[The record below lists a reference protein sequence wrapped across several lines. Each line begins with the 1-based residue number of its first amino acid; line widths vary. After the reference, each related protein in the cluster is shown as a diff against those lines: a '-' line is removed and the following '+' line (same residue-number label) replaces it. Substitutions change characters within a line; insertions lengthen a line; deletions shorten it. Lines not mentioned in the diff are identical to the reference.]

1 MRKLA
6 SVVLSALILLQI
18 PLAADGR
25 DSQSAP
31 RKSGNTKRVLWT
43 IVGAGAGFA
52 AGVFIGLNKFD
63 DAINSDRKV
72 WTTAIVGAVG
82 GGVAG
87 ALLSRP
93 RRNAPNLGSGG
104 FRPENAHDRGRD
116 ATPRALLPVQLF
128 APGAGERVVPRF
140 PIVLGDAPL
149 GFDKTPLFEPLQRRV
164 QRPVLDD

>member
-6 SVVLSALILLQI
+6 SVVLSGLILLQV

-25 DSQSAP
+25 DNQSAP
-31 RKSGNTKRVLWT
+31 RKSGNTKRVIWT

-63 DAINSDRKV
+63 DAFNSDRKV
-72 WTTAIVGAVG
+72 WTTAIVGAIG

-93 RRNAPNLGSGG
+93 RNNAPSLGSGG
-104 FRPENAHDRGRD
+104 FRPQNAHDRRRD
-116 ATPRALLPVQLF
+116 ATPGPLLPEQLF
-128 APGAGERVVPRF
+128 SSGAGERVVARF
-140 PIVLGDAPL
+140 PIVLRDAPIGL
-149 GFDKTPLFEPLQRRV
+149 DKTPLFQPLQRRI
-164 QRPVLDD
+164 Q